1 MLGLGEVEPPWARA
15 AEDGVEQRA
24 LDRRDEDE
32 RLDRGELE
40 RGVVRAQ
47 RRLGE
52 AVRHEPDP

>member
-1 MLGLGEVEPPWARA
+1 MELPWARA

-52 AVRHEPDP
+52 AVRHEPQP